1 MDHLQIH
8 KVLSGDPDAFRY
20 FIKKYNKM
28 AFAVAV
34 SIVKDQQ
41 AAEECVQDAFFKA
54 YKSLKNFQ
62 KESKFGSWLYTIVK
76 NEALYYL
83 KKQSKHTIDFLPEM
97 NEDLADESQLLTL
110 EKYQQNQLIHTALR
124 QLPAQEHQMLYMF
137 YLEQMSIK
145 EISKFTG
152 KSENNIKVLL
162 HRGRKHMLTLINRST
177 QL

>member
-1 MDHLQIH
+1 MDHLHIH
-8 KVLSGDPDAFRY
+8 KVLSGDVDAFRY

-28 AFAVAV
+28 AFAVAI

-54 YKSLKNFQ
+54 YRNLANFQ
-62 KESKFGSWLYTIVK
+62 KESQFSSWLYSIIK

-83 KKQSKHTIDFLPEM
+83 KRHQKQRLEYTPALNETLP
-97 NEDLADESQLLTL
+97 DESHLLAL
-110 EKYQQNQLIHTALR
+110 EKQQQNQLIHRAML
-124 QLPAQEHQMLYMF
+124 QLPEQEHQMLHLF

-152 KSENNIKVLL
+152 KSESNIKVLL
-162 HRGRKHMLTLINRST
+162 HRGRKHMLALLKRSS
-177 QL
+177 QH